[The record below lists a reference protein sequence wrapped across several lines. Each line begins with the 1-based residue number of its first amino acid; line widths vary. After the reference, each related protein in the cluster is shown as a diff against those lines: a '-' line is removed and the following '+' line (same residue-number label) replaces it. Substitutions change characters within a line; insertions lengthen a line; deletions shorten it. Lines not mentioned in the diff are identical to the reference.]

1 MKNKNNKEQVMG
13 TDDNLAIDIDAKETS
28 QASLKLLNTEDC
40 TVSYLNN
47 TVAGKATA
55 NDQYYSDTYIKT
67 SRESSLRELFSGSRL
82 NHASGL
88 PRSHAAVDLMLV
100 LTSFMAMHLVYL
112 GHLNFTSLR
121 TVALYGSII
130 LIISSFSASGLYNN
144 RKPQSLNSELVV
156 LTVCWLCAFATVGLV
171 AFLTKTMEISRIWIT
186 TSMILSFA
194 LLLSIR
200 TFNLFRLVTNGKV
213 KTRNVIICGDA
224 MSITSAMQN
233 LYKTPNARFRVL
245 NSFEI
250 TTADIS
256 QQDWMEKLDFRAGHI
271 ADFIENQR
279 QAGEVVD
286 QVWIATSQDHSEIIH
301 TLSNTLI
308 NSTVDICVVPDS
320 YTEQL
325 LNGESTK
332 IGKSRI
338 VNVSQISMTP
348 SADTFKRIFDITLA
362 SVASVLLCIPMAI
375 ISVLIKMESSGPVI
389 FRQKRYGID
398 GTEIDVFKFRSMH
411 LHSDSSVVQAIK
423 NDSRVTR
430 VGKVLRRTSLDELPQ
445 LFNVLLG
452 NMSIIGPRP
461 HASAHNE
468 AWRKKINGY
477 MLRHKVRPGI
487 TGWAQVNGW
496 RGETNTDFKMEQRV
510 KHDLEYIHNWS
521 PLLDIKIVFLTVF
534 SLISN
539 RDVY

>member
-1 MKNKNNKEQVMG
+1 MSTE
-13 TDDNLAIDIDAKETS
+13 DNLAIDIDSKE
-28 QASLKLLNTEDC
+28 ASKASVKLLNTKNC
-40 TVSYLNN
+40 TVSYLNA
-47 TVAGKATA
+47 TVAAEATA
-55 NDQYYSDTYIKT
+55 NDQYYSDTYIKS
-67 SRESSLRELFSGSRL
+67 SRELNLREMFSGSRL

-88 PRSHAAVDLMLV
+88 PRSHAAIDLMLV

-112 GHLNFTSLR
+112 GHLNFTSFR

-130 LIISSFSASGLYNN
+130 LVISAFSAGGLYNSK
-144 RKPQSLNSELVV
+144 KPQSLNSELVV
-156 LTVCWLCAFATVGLV
+156 LTVCWLSAFAAVGLI
-171 AFLTKTMEISRIWIT
+171 AFLTKTVEVSRIWIT

-194 LLLSIR
+194 LLISIR
-200 TFNLFRLVTNGKV
+200 TFNIFRLVTNGKV
-213 KTRNVIICGDA
+213 KTKNVIICGDA
-224 MSITSAMQN
+224 MSIKSAIQN
-233 LYKTPNARFRVL
+233 LQNTPNARFCVL
-245 NSFEI
+245 NSFEV

-256 QQDWMEKLDFRAGHI
+256 EPNWMESLNFRAGHI

-279 QAGEVVD
+279 QAGDVVD
-286 QVWIATSQDHSEIIH
+286 QVWIATSQDHSEIVH

-308 NSTVDICVVPDS
+308 NTTVDVCVVPDN

-332 IGKSRI
+332 IGESRI
-338 VNVSQISMTP
+338 VNISEISMTP
-348 SADTFKRIFDITLA
+348 SADTFKRVFDIALA
-362 SVASVLLCIPMAI
+362 SIAAVLLCIPMAI
-375 ISVLIKMESSGPVI
+375 ITLLIKIESSGPVI

-411 LHSDSSVVQAIK
+411 LHSDSTVVQAIK

-430 VGKVLRRTSLDELPQ
+430 VGKILRRTSLDELPQ
-445 LFNVLLG
+445 LFNVMLG